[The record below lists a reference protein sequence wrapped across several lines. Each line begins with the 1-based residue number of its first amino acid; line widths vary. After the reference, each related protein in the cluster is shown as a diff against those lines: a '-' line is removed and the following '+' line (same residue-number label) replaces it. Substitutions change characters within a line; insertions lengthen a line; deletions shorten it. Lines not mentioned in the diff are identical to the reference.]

1 MSKILPK
8 HFRKMR
14 KLYILI
20 MGCILVFIA
29 FYLLPI
35 PDCLK
40 WTQWFRENN
49 GFDVQEKEP
58 NMEYLNSVV
67 KEHHEKS
74 KFPYRYLTNEHGNMI
89 PIVLI
94 SAFFRDDDARDT
106 YQEYLDNGIRV
117 AGITAYKS
125 FPKQIDDASEDKYHH
140 SDGFQYTKKIKNWMC
155 CFRNPGQYGLS
166 SNTHNLANISE
177 SDFYNVD
184 EEPRKEKK
192 YDILYVC
199 LKDHGDK
206 CPRDGWNAINRNFDL
221 AEKCLPI
228 LINKLGLR
236 VLAVGRTGCG
246 LEEKYGDKITTTDFL
261 PYNEFQDKI
270 RECKIL
276 FMPNVYDASPRVVPE
291 CITKGVPVL
300 MNKSILCGTKYITP
314 ETGELFTDEHD
325 VKDALQKLLSKKDK
339 MHPEKWWK
347 KHYGRQRMG
356 EKMRD
361 FFDTCYPGLLN
372 NTKEVYF

>member
-1 MSKILPK
+1 MLSKILPK
-8 HFRKMR
+8 YFRKTR
-14 KLYILI
+14 NIHLFFL
-20 MGCILVFIA
+20 GCILIFIA
-29 FYLLPI
+29 FYFLPLPACI
-35 PDCLK
+35 HE
-40 WTQWFRENN
+40 RE
-49 GFDVQEKEP
+49 GFDGQDQNPP
-58 NMEYLNSVV
+58 NMEYLNNQL
-67 KEHHEKS
+67 KEHREKS
-74 KFPYRYLTNEHGNMI
+74 KFPYRYLSDENGNTV
-89 PIVLI
+89 PVVLV

-106 YQEYLDNGIRV
+106 YQEYLDNGIRI

-125 FPKQIDDASEDKYHH
+125 FPKQIDDVSEDKYHH
-140 SDGFQYTKKIKNWMC
+140 TDDFQYTKKIKNWLC
-155 CFRNPGQYGLS
+155 CFKNPGQYGLS
-166 SNTHNLANISE
+166 PNTHNLVNISE

-184 EEPRKEKK
+184 EEPKQEKK
-192 YDILYVC
+192 YDVLYVC
-199 LKDHGDK
+199 LKDHGDE

-228 LINKLGLR
+228 LINDFGLR
-236 VLAVGRTGCG
+236 VLAVGRIGCG

-261 PYNEFQDKI
+261 PYHEFQEKI
-270 RECKIL
+270 RECKML

-291 CITKGVPVL
+291 CITKGLPVL

-325 VKDALQKLLSKKDK
+325 IKGALEKLLSKKDK
-339 MHPEKWWK
+339 MHPEEWWK

-361 FFDTCYPGLLN
+361 FLHKCFPGVLN